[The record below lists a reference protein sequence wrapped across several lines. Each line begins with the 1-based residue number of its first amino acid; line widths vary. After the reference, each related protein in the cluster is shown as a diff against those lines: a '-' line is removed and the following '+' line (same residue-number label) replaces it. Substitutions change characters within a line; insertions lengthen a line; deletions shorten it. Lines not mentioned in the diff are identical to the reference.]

1 MRIAITGANGFVGM
15 HLVRAARAAGAQVM
29 GVVRSAA
36 GAERVREAGAAAT
49 KAPLDRLALS
59 GAFAGADAV
68 VHLAHIGA
76 ERGADRYESVNV
88 EGTRQVAAA
97 AWDAGVPRIVMF
109 SGLGVARYG
118 QDPRVTSRYFRSKL
132 DAESALFASSLQ
144 VVILRPSWVLGPGE
158 AFVPWLVA
166 QARTGRLELPGNG
179 SNRMQPIAAE
189 DAVRAILGVADPGT
203 DPARLFHPG
212 RPPHRVIDLVG
223 PEPLSVRDFVARLF
237 TAAARLGHPVEFE
250 TASVPIE
257 EARRA
262 AASSGWHGMAAD
274 ELDCV
279 ICDEVA
285 DPGPLEAL
293 LGRPLTPL
301 DEAVRRAVA
310 PLLFPQ

>member
-1 MRIAITGANGFVGM
+1 MRIAVTGASGFIGT
-15 HLVRAARAAGAQVM
+15 HLVRAARAAGMEVAA
-29 GVVRSAA
+29 VVRSPAA
-36 GAERVREAGAAAT
+36 AERVRAAGAVPF

-59 GAFAGADAV
+59 DAFSGASAV
-68 VHLAHIGA
+68 VHLAHIGS
-76 ERGADRYESVNV
+76 ERGGDTYQAINV

-97 AWDAGVPRIVMF
+97 AWDAGVPRVVML
-109 SGLGVARYG
+109 SGLGVAHYG
-118 QDPRVTSRYFRSKL
+118 QSALVTDRYFRSKL
-132 DAESALFASSLQ
+132 DAEAALFASSLQ
-144 VVILRPSWVLGPGE
+144 VVVLRPSWVLGAGE

-179 SNRMQPIAAE
+179 SNRMQPIAVE
-189 DAVRAILGVADPGT
+189 DAAQVILTAADRAT

-223 PEPLSVRDFVARLF
+223 PEIISVRDFVARLF

-250 TASVPIE
+250 TVSVPVE
-257 EARRA
+257 EALRL

-279 ICDEVA
+279 LCDEVA

-293 LGRPLTPL
+293 LGRPLTAL
-301 DEAVRRAVA
+301 DEAIGRAVTA
-310 PLLFPQ
+310 MVFPQ